1 MERVELRV
9 LESSCCGFQYKIDL
23 NNTKQYR
30 NERIQATLLGIE
42 CDYEVMAYARA
53 CCQAFLH
60 FQGFADHKSVTSGDG
75 GTLHFSIRQ
84 KDGIKYL
91 FITAI
96 RSGEIYSKE
105 DYYDYQDVSQL
116 DFALNLCLRHVLDRR

>member
-1 MERVELRV
+1 MERAELRI
-9 LESSCCGFQYKIDL
+9 LKSSCGGFNYTIDL
-23 NNTKQYR
+23 TTSKHYR
-30 NERIQATLLGIE
+30 NERIQATLMGIE

-60 FQGFADHKSVTSGDG
+60 FQGFAYDKSISNGKG

-84 KDGIKYL
+84 KDKIKYL
-91 FITAI
+91 HITAI
-96 RSGEIYSKE
+96 RSGEIYPE
-105 DYYDYQDVSQL
+105 EEYCDYQDVSQL